1 MAVRY
6 DATSY
11 QQPVAERESF
21 MRFARIVLFF
31 AFVAAILV
39 SSAAALRFSDDSF
52 NVPIGVVGQP
62 YKHQFNGAGGCGPD
76 PNVPG
81 SGLPYQFSI
90 LSGGLPPGLSLSK
103 SGLISGT
110 PTVAGNWSF
119 WVELSDEDPPS
130 AAWCVP
136 EKSQRAFTIDVM
148 PGLFIQQQSLAPT
161 IRGVPYGFQLTAAGG
176 GTQTWS
182 IASGQLPPGI
192 TLASSGA
199 LSGTPIQTG
208 DFTFVVKVTDG
219 TIRSDTETLTLR
231 VVDELKATAPAQV
244 PPAEASR
251 PLKEPLRLTASG
263 GTAPYTWAL
272 AQGIT
277 LPDGLTL
284 DPAQGFISGTPTV
297 AGKFPLTLSVSDAN
311 RFSASTQVT
320 LDIKAKLAITAKRLS
335 AAKVGRLYSAR
346 VPTRGGVAP
355 VKWTIRG
362 KLPLGVRFN
371 TKTGAFVGTPRKA
384 GVFRATVQVKDS
396 LGALSKQTFIITV
409 IP

>member
-1 MAVRY
+1 
-6 DATSY
+6 
-11 QQPVAERESF
+11 

-192 TLASSGA
+192 TLSSSGA
-199 LSGTPIQTG
+199 LSGTPTQTG

-219 TIRSDTETLTLR
+219 SVRSDTETLTLK
-231 VVDELKATAPAQV
+231 VVDPLSVTGPAPT
-244 PPAEASR
+244 PPAEVGKPFVVA
-251 PLKEPLRLTASG
+251 PTAAG
-263 GTAPYTWAL
+263 GTVPYAWTL
-272 AQGIT
+272 TQGT
-277 LPDGLTL
+277 LPAGLTL
-284 DPAQGFISGTPTV
+284 DAATGKIAGTPTV
-297 AGKFPLTLSVSDAN
+297 AGLASLTLTATDASG
-311 RFSASTQVT
+311 FKAT
-320 LDIKAKLAITAKRLS
+320 LPLVVDVKAKLAIATKRLGPW
-335 AAKVGRLYSAR
+335 KVGRLYKKQVSIK
-346 VPTRGGVAP
+346 GGVLP

-396 LGALSKQTFIITV
+396 LGALSKQTFVITV
-409 IP
+409 LP